1 MLMKTKTY
9 KEMTNDF
16 LKSRSGKDF
25 AALYNRIKPG
35 LTSHIYKI
43 VKDWDVAEDIAVNS
57 LCKMWTKIDQYNPN
71 WQITTWLYKIGFNA
85 ALGYLNERNKTQS
98 LDAMKYYGVEI
109 NNDGTTGGNFSE
121 ERTEEEL
128 IEEDNYFQLKYDMT
142 VQAIHNLKPMYKDI
156 LVDRMLNGVKYKD
169 LADKYSLPLQTIKNR
184 VRRGKVLIAQEV
196 NSNLTV
202 CQ

>member
-1 MLMKTKTY
+1 MKTKTY

-16 LKSRSGKDF
+16 LESRSGKDF

-98 LDAMKYYGVEI
+98 LDALKHYGVEI
-109 NNDGTTGGNFSE
+109 NNDGNTDGNFSE
-121 ERTEEEL
+121 DVSEQEL
-128 IEEDNYFQLKYDMT
+128 IDEDNEFQLKYDMT

-169 LADKYSLPLQTIKNR
+169 LAEKHDLPLQTIKNR
-184 VRRGKVLIAQEV
+184 VRRGKVLIANEV
-196 NSNLTV
+196 NENLVV

>member
-1 MLMKTKTY
+1 MKNKTY

-16 LKSRSGKDF
+16 LKSRNGKDF
-25 AALYNRIKPG
+25 AVLYNRIKPG

-109 NNDGTTGGNFSE
+109 NNDGATDGNFSE
-121 ERTEEEL
+121 DVS
-128 IEEDNYFQLKYDMT
+128 IEEMTDEDNEFQLKYDMT
-142 VQAIHNLKPMYKDI
+142 VQAIHNLKLMYRDI
-156 LVDRMLNGVKYKD
+156 LLDRMLNGVKYKD
-169 LADKYSLPLQTIKNR
+169 LAVKYDLPLQTIKNR
-184 VRRGKVLIAQEV
+184 VRRGKVLIAHEV
-196 NSNLTV
+196 NENLAV

>member
-1 MLMKTKTY
+1 MKTTKTY

-25 AALYNRIKPG
+25 AVLYNRIKPG

-85 ALGYLNERNKTQS
+85 SLGYLNERNKTQS
-98 LDAMKYYGVEI
+98 LDAMKHFGVEI
-109 NNDGTTGGNFSE
+109 NNEGTVGSDFSE
-121 ERTEEEL
+121 DVS
-128 IEEDNYFQLKYDMT
+128 IEEMTDEDNQFQLKYDMT
-142 VQAIHNLKPMYKDI
+142 VQAIHNLKSMYKDI
-156 LVDRMLNGVKYKD
+156 LLDRMLNGVKYKD
-169 LADKYSLPLQTIKNR
+169 LAEKYKLPLQTIKNR
-184 VRRGKVLIAQEV
+184 VRRGKVLIAHEV
-196 NSNLTV
+196 NENLAV

>member
-1 MLMKTKTY
+1 
-9 KEMTNDF
+9 MTNDF
-16 LKSRSGKDF
+16 LKSRNGKDF
-25 AALYNRIKPG
+25 AVLYNRIKPG

-98 LDAMKYYGVEI
+98 LDAMKYFGVEI
-109 NNDGTTGGNFSE
+109 NTEGTVGSDFSE
-121 ERTEEEL
+121 DVSIEEMT
-128 IEEDNYFQLKYDMT
+128 EEDNEFQLKYDMT
-142 VQAIHNLKPMYKDI
+142 VQAIHNLKSMYKDI
-156 LVDRMLNGVKYKD
+156 LLDRMLNGVKYKD
-169 LADKYSLPLQTIKNR
+169 LAEKYELPLQTIKNR
-184 VRRGKVLIAQEV
+184 VRRGKVLIAHEV
-196 NSNLTV
+196 NENLAV

>member
-1 MLMKTKTY
+1 MKTTKTY

-25 AALYNRIKPG
+25 AVLYNRIKPG

-85 ALGYLNERNKTQS
+85 SLGYLNERNKTQS

-109 NNDGTTGGNFSE
+109 NNDGATDGNFSE
-121 ERTEEEL
+121 DVSIEEMT
-128 IEEDNYFQLKYDMT
+128 EEDNEFQLKYDMT
-142 VQAIHNLKPMYKDI
+142 VQAIHNLKSMYKDI
-156 LVDRMLNGVKYKD
+156 LLDRMLNGVKYKD
-169 LADKYSLPLQTIKNR
+169 LAEKYELPLQTIKNR
-184 VRRGKVLIAQEV
+184 VRRGKVLIAHEV
-196 NSNLTV
+196 NENLAV

>member
-1 MLMKTKTY
+1 MKNKTY

-16 LKSRSGKDF
+16 LKSRNGKDF
-25 AALYNRIKPG
+25 AVLYNRIKPG

-109 NNDGTTGGNFSE
+109 NNDGATDGNFSE
-121 ERTEEEL
+121 DVSIEDMT
-128 IEEDNYFQLKYDMT
+128 EEDNEFQLKYDMT
-142 VQAIHNLKPMYKDI
+142 VQAIHNLKLMYRDI
-156 LVDRMLNGVKYKD
+156 LLDRMLNGVKYKD
-169 LADKYSLPLQTIKNR
+169 LAVKYDLPLQTIKNR
-184 VRRGKVLIAQEV
+184 VRRGKVLIAHEV
-196 NSNLTV
+196 NENLAV